1 MYTVLTRSTPPPC
14 ITPLVNEASGV
25 FLCRKYVGKVSIKL
39 LLTERNTRHIVIL
52 NKGKQREFPT
62 RQKGNNNE
70 VDSLLQRKEP
80 IY

>member
-1 MYTVLTRSTPPPC
+1 M
-14 ITPLVNEASGV
+14 
-25 FLCRKYVGKVSIKL
+25 
-39 LLTERNTRHIVIL
+39 LLTESNTRHIVIA

-62 RQKGNNNE
+62 RPRGIKNE